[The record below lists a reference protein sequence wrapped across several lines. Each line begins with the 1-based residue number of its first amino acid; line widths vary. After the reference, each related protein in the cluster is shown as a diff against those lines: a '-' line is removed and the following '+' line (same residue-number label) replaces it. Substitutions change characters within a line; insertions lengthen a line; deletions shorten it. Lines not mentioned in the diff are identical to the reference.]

1 MEGSDACLG
10 CVFLIIILMVS
21 YLIISWIGVGGYLAL
36 IIILVLLLWL
46 GGRSS
51 SSDQKNP
58 SKSDSHNPSNQK
70 IHATSNA
77 STKRM
82 APVSSEMRAL
92 DGLKDDL
99 DPENLEKYE
108 DALKKIT
115 GYLKDSSDPWV
126 RARAAYYLGETGDA
140 ATIYSLLKALSDPDE
155 GVRKSARSA
164 LKKIKI
170 AQRDLKE
177 NYETLICWR
186 DFFKPKKIHT
196 PEGHFVVCRVCG
208 HSKFLEK
215 GIKEVIGIVG
225 DNKYPYRQE
234 DRLFI
239 SMWDEESKRARN
251 ADIDVLWVT
260 DSGDID
266 YGWALNAVYQR
277 LKNDVTR
284 AKPLSE
290 IPVIIK
296 GTPRITREEIEI
308 LQNFGEIR
316 NEV

>member
-1 MEGSDACLG
+1 
-10 CVFLIIILMVS
+10 
-21 YLIISWIGVGGYLAL
+21 
-36 IIILVLLLWL
+36 
-46 GGRSS
+46 
-51 SSDQKNP
+51 
-58 SKSDSHNPSNQK
+58 
-70 IHATSNA
+70 
-77 STKRM
+77 M
-82 APVSSEMRAL
+82 APVSREMRAL
-92 DGLKDDL
+92 DGLKDEL

-115 GYLKDSSDPWV
+115 GYLKDSSDPEV

-140 ATIYSLLKALSDPDE
+140 ATIDSLRKALKDPDE
-155 GVRKSARSA
+155 GVRKSAQRA
-164 LKKIKI
+164 LTKIRI
-170 AQRDLKE
+170 VQRDLKE

-186 DFFKPKKIHT
+186 DFFRPKKIHT

-225 DNKYPYRQE
+225 DKNYPYRQE
-234 DRLFI
+234 NRLFI

-260 DSGDID
+260 DSGDMD
-266 YGWALNAVYQR
+266 YGWAINAVYQR

-290 IPVIIK
+290 IPVILRGDPEI
-296 GTPRITREEIEI
+296 GEEEMDI
-308 LQNFGEIR
+308 LQRFGEVR
-316 NEV
+316 YG